1 MSYSTS
7 REGIMKI
14 LLVCYGGLSTSL
26 LVNKMAKAVEESPNL
41 KDRGIVIEAW
51 GKEEYYEKLADTKI
65 IMLGPQVAML
75 EEEVRRVA
83 LDKGYDVP
91 VVVINKEHYG
101 AMDAVPVLLSAFDA
115 MKEHKSK

>member
-1 MSYSTS
+1 
-7 REGIMKI
+7 MKI
-14 LLVCYGGLSTSL
+14 LLVCYGGLSTSM
-26 LVNKMAKAVEESPNL
+26 LVNKMKAAVEASSNL

-51 GKEEYYEKLADTKI
+51 GKEEYYEKLDDTQI
-65 IMLGPQVAML
+65 IMLGPQVSMI

-91 VVVINKEHYG
+91 VIVIDKEHYG

-115 MKEHKSK
+115 MKAYKK